1 MAFTVASLLK
11 EIYVG
16 KPQMDNPEDVV
27 TTWFILLVLNNYCL
41 HVIQAD
47 SNPDKPLR
55 KFAISV
61 TRKKFDE
68 DFAGQLK
75 YSEENGS
82 RVSQI
87 VNQIAER
94 LQTETEAIETILKMQ
109 REESYRKVLTHYASP
124 NWDNIPLD
132 DYKISLSDYQ
142 LLQSASLMFRQ
153 AIEASFQEAD
163 VKKNPL
169 YEAFCMAYEYESA
182 KANAKQQQAEER

>member
-27 TTWFILLVLNNYCL
+27 TTWFILLVFNNYCL

-47 SNPDKPLR
+47 SIQDKPLR

-61 TRKKFDE
+61 TRKKFGE
-68 DFAGQLK
+68 DFAEQLK
-75 YSEENGS
+75 CSEESGA
-82 RVSQI
+82 RI
-87 VNQIAER
+87 NQIAER

-124 NWDNIPLD
+124 NWDNIPLG
-132 DYKISLSDYQ
+132 DYKISLGDYQ
-142 LLQSASLMFRQ
+142 LLQSASLMLRQ
-153 AIEASFQEAD
+153 TLEASFQEAD

-169 YEAFCMAYEYESA
+169 YKAFYTAYGYKSA
-182 KANAKQQQAEER
+182 KSNAEQQQTEER